1 MDQTIRVSGE
11 KETEIRVK
19 LKEVEE
25 DLKKTALLK
34 WNIKAPLY
42 DRIFF
47 VVFREKD
54 RLGEFNTREH
64 VILLS
69 EDLIYQDFSVL
80 KNVFLHEAAHAIDY
94 ALNGLREAGHTPR
107 FREYCAAIG
116 VEEGFEKAKIKRKM
130 DDEIKIKERM
140 AKLMAMSS
148 SPFENEAMVALSKAR
163 KLLLENS
170 KLLNTE
176 EKKEDKIYE
185 VDLYEGGRIPSYALR
200 LGSFVGKATGVYIL
214 KVLGEANGS
223 VVRAYGSLEEV
234 EAALYLYG
242 NLFSSLDGEIARLRN
257 QGYKITKDS
266 FVAGACPEME
276 KKLEH
281 ADAQS
286 DNALITIQQENRDK
300 ARRLCFTGEY
310 VFTKSY
316 SHSRC
321 DMNSLSMGK
330 EFGKGVNIS
339 SSMGKKELKS

>member
-107 FREYCAAIG
+107 FREYCAAI
-116 VEEGFEKAKIKRKM
+116 
-130 DDEIKIKERM
+130 EI
-140 AKLMAMSS
+140 
-148 SPFENEAMVALSKAR
+148 
-163 KLLLENS
+163 
-170 KLLNTE
+170 
-176 EKKEDKIYE
+176 
-185 VDLYEGGRIPSYALR
+185 GRAH
-200 LGSFVGKATGVYIL
+200 V
-214 KVLGEANGS
+214 
-223 VVRAYGSLEEV
+223 
-234 EAALYLYG
+234 
-242 NLFSSLDGEIARLRN
+242 
-257 QGYKITKDS
+257 
-266 FVAGACPEME
+266 
-276 KKLEH
+276 
-281 ADAQS
+281 
-286 DNALITIQQENRDK
+286 
-300 ARRLCFTGEY
+300 
-310 VFTKSY
+310 
-316 SHSRC
+316 
-321 DMNSLSMGK
+321 
-330 EFGKGVNIS
+330 
-339 SSMGKKELKS
+339 